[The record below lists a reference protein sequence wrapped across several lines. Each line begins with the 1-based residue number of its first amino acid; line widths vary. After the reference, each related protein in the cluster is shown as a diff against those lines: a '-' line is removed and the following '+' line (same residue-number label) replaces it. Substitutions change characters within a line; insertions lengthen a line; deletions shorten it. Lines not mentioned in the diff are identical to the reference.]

1 MMTYIVIGS
10 SAAGVNAVREL
21 RKRDKEAEI
30 ILISKDEDIYSRCI
44 LHEYLSGK
52 RTKERLRFVEADF
65 EALYDVKWMKGR
77 EVTSLD
83 REKKEVITDGDE
95 RVHYDRLLI
104 ATGSHTFF
112 PPIKNM
118 AGAPNMIGFRN
129 IDDIEVL
136 KGVAQDVLDSG
147 GQKKVVVLGSGLV
160 GIDCA
165 TGFLE
170 LGVRVTLCDFAGWLL
185 NKQLDERAAKSYI
198 DAFAARGVE
207 QHYGVGVEKVIRE
220 GGEDGAGDGPIT
232 AVVLSDG
239 TELPCDFFVVTAGVR
254 SNVEFL
260 KDSGLELSRFG
271 LVYDAEGRTNDPDIF
286 GAGDVSGLSPIWPVA
301 VKEGMIAAAN
311 MAGGKAEMTDFFASK
326 STMRFLDISTMSL
339 GNVNPDL
346 EEDPSVRI
354 ETLDQGNVYKKIVH
368 RDGKIIGALL
378 QGDLAY
384 GGVLQQMIARSID
397 VRKVKKPLF
406 DIDYSDFFRTKENFE
421 FTYDE

>member
-1 MMTYIVIGS
+1 MMRYIVIGS

-44 LHEYLSGK
+44 LHEYLCGK
-52 RTKERLRFVEADF
+52 RTKERLRFVEDDF
-65 EALYDVKWMKGR
+65 ETLYDVKWLKGR
-77 EVTSLD
+77 EVTGLD
-83 REKKEVITDGDE
+83 REKKEVIMDGEE
-95 RVHYDRLLI
+95 RVYYNKLLI
-104 ATGSHTFF
+104 ATGAHTFF

-129 IDDIEVL
+129 IDDSEVL

-147 GQKKVVVLGSGLV
+147 GEKKVVVLGSGLV

-170 LGVRVTLCDFAGWLL
+170 LGVKVILCDFAGWLL
-185 NKQLDERAAKSYI
+185 NRQLDERAAKSYI

-207 QHYGVGVEKVIRE
+207 QHYGVGVEQVIR
-220 GGEDGAGDGPIT
+220 DGDGPIT
-232 AVVLSDG
+232 AVALSDG
-239 TELPCDFFVVTAGVR
+239 TEIPCDFFVVTAGVR

-260 KDSGLELSRFG
+260 KDTGLELSRFG
-271 LVYDAEGRTNDPDIF
+271 LVYDAQGRTNDPDIF

-311 MAGGKAEMTDFFASK
+311 MAGEKAEMTDFFASK

-339 GNVNPDL
+339 GDVNPNL
-346 EEDPSVRI
+346 EEDPDIRV
-354 ETLDQGNVYKKIVH
+354 ETLDQGDVYKKIVH
-368 RDGKIIGALL
+368 KDGKIIGALL

-384 GGVLQQMIARSID
+384 GGVLQQMIARKID
-397 VRKVKKPLF
+397 VKKKKKPLF
-406 DIDYSDFFRTKENFE
+406 DIDYSDFFHTKENFE

>member
-1 MMTYIVIGS
+1 MKYVVIGS

-21 RKRDKEAEI
+21 RKRDKEAQI
-30 ILISKDEDIYSRCI
+30 VLVSKDKDIYSRCI

-52 RTKERLRFVEADF
+52 RTIERLRFVEADF
-65 EALYDVKWMKGR
+65 EALYQVEWMKGV
-77 EVTSLD
+77 EVVGLD
-83 REKKEVITDGDE
+83 RENKKLLLDQGEPVS
-95 RVHYDRLLI
+95 YDKLLI

-118 AGAPNMIGFRN
+118 AGAKNMIGFRN

-136 KGVAQDVLDSG
+136 KKVARDVIDSG
-147 GQKKVVVLGSGLV
+147 GEKKVVVLGSGLV

-170 LGVRVTLCDFAGWLL
+170 LGVKVTLCDFAGWLL
-185 NKQLDERAAKSYI
+185 NKQLDQRAAKTYI
-198 DAFAARGVE
+198 DAFAERGVE
-207 QHYGVGVEKVIRE
+207 QHYGVGVSEVIKNDKDE
-220 GGEDGAGDGPIT
+220 IT
-232 AVVLSDG
+232 TVVLSDG

-260 KDSGLELSRFG
+260 ADSGLELSRFG
-271 LVYDAEGRTNDPDIF
+271 LVYDENGRTNDPDIY

-311 MAGGKAEMTDFFASK
+311 MAGEHAKMTDFFASK
-326 STMRFLDISTMSL
+326 STMRFLEISTMSL
-339 GNVNPDL
+339 GDVNPNL
-346 EEDPSVRI
+346 EEDPEIQV
-354 ETLDQGNVYKKIVH
+354 ETYDKNGVYKKIVH
-368 RDGKIIGALL
+368 KNGKIIGALL

-384 GGVLQQMIARSID
+384 GGVLQQMIARKLD

-406 DIDYSDFFRTKENFE
+406 DIDYSDFFHIKDNFE
-421 FTYDE
+421 FSYDESYTG